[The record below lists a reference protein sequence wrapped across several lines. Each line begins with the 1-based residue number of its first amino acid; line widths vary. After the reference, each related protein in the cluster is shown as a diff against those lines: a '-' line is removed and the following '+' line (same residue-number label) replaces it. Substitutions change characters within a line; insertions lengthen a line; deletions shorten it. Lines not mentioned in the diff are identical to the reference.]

1 MVMVVGSILISPQGE
16 GIFGYIWEEGALTTR
31 NKKTGRVSMATISQ
45 RAVWFRSGWTPWHTT
60 VAFALIA
67 LTAGLLPG
75 VKMSLIVNGIFLS
88 AIIAL
93 GAIGLTLIFGIL
105 KFANV
110 AHGDYMMMG
119 AYVTFFVIESVLEPL
134 GLSGAGLGPFT
145 FGYPLLI
152 ALPIGAAIVA
162 GGAILLD
169 IGIYRRLRNRGVN
182 VVTLSMASLGVAIA
196 LRGLAQ
202 ILWTTDAQAFPRES
216 RQVFRLPMDV
226 RLPPDSVFIGIAAV
240 TLVIGIYL
248 ILTYTKMGKAMRA
261 TADNPDLAR
270 VTGIN
275 TQQVIWWTWAIGA
288 GLAATAGILLAVS
301 QAHMIPIMGWKFL
314 IPLFAAV
321 ILGGIGNP
329 YGALVGALVIGVT
342 MEVSTQW
349 INPSY
354 KPAVAFAIMIA
365 MLLARPRGLFGSS
378 Q

>member
-1 MVMVVGSILISPQGE
+1 
-16 GIFGYIWEEGALTTR
+16 
-31 NKKTGRVSMATISQ
+31 MAAISQ
-45 RAVWFRSGWTPWHTT
+45 SAAWFRSEWTPWHTT
-60 VAFALIA
+60 VALVAVALV
-67 LTAGLLPG
+67 AGALPG
-75 VKMSLIVNGIFLS
+75 VKMSLVVNGLFLAS
-88 AIIAL
+88 IIAL

-119 AYVTFFVIESVLEPL
+119 AYVTFFIVESVLEPL
-134 GLSGAGLGPFT
+134 GLEGAGLGPFT

-152 ALPIGAAIVA
+152 ALPIGTAIVA

-226 RLPPDSVFIGIAAV
+226 RVPPDSLFIGIAAV
-240 TLVIGIYL
+240 ALVAALYVV
-248 ILTYTKMGKAMRA
+248 LTHTKMGKAMRA

-275 TQQVIWWTWAIGA
+275 TQQVIWWTWAIG
-288 GLAATAGILLAVS
+288 GGMAAIAGILLSVS
-301 QAHMIPIMGWKFL
+301 QAHMLPIMGWKFL

-329 YGALVGALVIGVT
+329 YGALVGAFVIGVT
-342 MEVSTQW
+342 TEVSTQW

-365 MLLARPRGLFGSS
+365 MLLARPRGLFGGS

>member
-1 MVMVVGSILISPQGE
+1 
-16 GIFGYIWEEGALTTR
+16 
-31 NKKTGRVSMATISQ
+31 MATISQ
-45 RAVWFRSGWTPWHTT
+45 RTARLRSGWTPWHTT
-60 VAFALIA
+60 VAFAVVA
-67 LTAGLLPG
+67 LAAGVLPG
-75 VKMSLIVNGIFLS
+75 VKMSLVVNGLFLS
-88 AIIAL
+88 SIIAL

-119 AYVTFFVIESVLEPL
+119 AYVTFFVVEVMLEPL

-202 ILWTTDAQAFPRES
+202 IIWTTDAQAFPRES

-226 RLPPDSVFIGIAAV
+226 RLPPDSIFIGIAAV
-240 TLVIGIYL
+240 ALVVSIYA

-275 TQQVIWWTWAIGA
+275 TQWVIRWTWAIGA
-288 GLAATAGILLAVS
+288 GLAAIAGVLLSVS
-301 QAHMIPIMGWKFL
+301 QAQMIPIMGWKFL

-349 INPSY
+349 MNPSY